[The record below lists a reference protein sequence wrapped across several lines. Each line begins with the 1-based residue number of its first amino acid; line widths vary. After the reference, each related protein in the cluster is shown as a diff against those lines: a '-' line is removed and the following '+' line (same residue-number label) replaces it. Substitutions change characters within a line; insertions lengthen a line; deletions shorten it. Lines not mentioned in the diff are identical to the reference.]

1 MRFSKVAEG
10 EIMKVTLISPDL
22 QSTHFKFT
30 PKEVKSFWFA
40 KLTLPHL
47 AALTPEDIEV
57 QLIDEAVEPIDF
69 DETTDLVGITVN
81 TYLAPRSYEIAAEF
95 RQRGV
100 PVVLGGV
107 HPSLYPEEAMQ
118 HADAIAIGE
127 AETTW
132 RPLLRDFEQGRMQP
146 VYRSNGYPSLEG
158 LPLPRRDLLK
168 RDAYLTT
175 NTIQTTRG
183 CPFQCDFCSVTDFF
197 GKTYR
202 CRPLPD
208 VIQEIETLNLNRPL
222 VFVDDN
228 IIGRPAYARQLFE
241 AMIPYKV
248 RWGSQCSINLANY
261 PKLMTAAKDSGCVA
275 MFIGIESIS
284 QTNLNEVNKRI
295 NHVDEYVEAIKKI
308 HDHGIAINAG
318 MILGMDHDD
327 ESVFERT
334 LEFLEKTKIEYATFH
349 ILTPV
354 PGTPLYRRMEAD
366 GRIIDRDWS
375 KYNGGYT
382 VFRPK
387 LMSPEALE
395 EGYYWTYHQFYSMR
409 SIYNRVVDF
418 NVETVYKLALNFAY
432 KRMIKRFP
440 KGELP
445 EMAKLFKSLN
455 GDIHAMPGVNTQGL
469 IPHTIEMTQQTMR
482 SVSAS
487 VDRFLTIRVQ
497 RYHSLKA
504 LLMDLNGVLN
514 GISARKLRE
523 RITYALERTGLDIIV
538 NFQNVRFASKTGLRG
553 FLPPQHR
560 RPRGTIKCL
569 HVPSHFREHLEAFH
583 QGIQFIELEDEPVNT
598 PSET

>member
-1 MRFSKVAEG
+1 
-10 EIMKVTLISPDL
+10 MKVTLISPDL
-22 QSTHFKFT
+22 QATHFKFT
-30 PKEVKSFWFA
+30 AKEVKSFWFA

-47 AALTPEDIEV
+47 AALTPDDIDV

-69 DETTDLVGITVN
+69 DESTDLVGITVN

-95 RQRGV
+95 RKRGV

-132 RPLLRDFEQGRMQP
+132 VPLLRDFQRGQMKP
-146 VYRSNGYPSLEG
+146 VYRFSGYPALEG

-168 RDAYLTT
+168 RGAYLTT

-202 CRPLPD
+202 CRPLPE
-208 VIQEIETLNLNRPL
+208 VMREIETLNLDRPL

-228 IIGRPAYARQLFE
+228 IIGRPTYAQQLFE

-248 RWGSQCSINLANY
+248 RWGSQCSINLAHH
-261 PKLMTAAKDSGCVA
+261 PKLMTAAKKSGCVA

-284 QTNLNEVNKRI
+284 QTNLNEVNKRV
-295 NHVDEYVEAIKKI
+295 NHVDEYFDAIQKI

-318 MILGMDHDD
+318 FILGMDHDD

-382 VFRPK
+382 VFQPR

-395 EGYYWTYHQFYSMR
+395 DGYYWTYHQFYSMR
-409 SIYNRVVDF
+409 SIYNRVVEPKI
-418 NVETVYKLALNFAY
+418 ETFYKLALNFAY

-455 GDIHAMPGVNTQGL
+455 GDIHAMPGVNKKGL
-469 IPHTIEMTQQTMR
+469 IPHTIEVTQQTMR
-482 SVSAS
+482 NVGET

-497 RYHSLKA
+497 PYHPLKA
-504 LLMDLNGVLN
+504 LLVDLTGVLN

-523 RITYALERTGLDIIV
+523 RIAYALERTGLDIIV
-538 NFQNVRFASKTGLRG
+538 NFKNVRFASKTGLRG
-553 FLPPQHR
+553 FLPPDDR
-560 RPRGTIKCL
+560 RSNGTIKCL
-569 HVPSHFREHLEAFH
+569 HVPLHFRQHLEKFH
-583 QGIQFIELEDEPVNT
+583 QGIQFIELDEEMKQTSPEN
-598 PSET
+598 S